1 MKRVELRRG
10 TERLSMLS
18 KVMET
23 LSGRDDLNLENLAPS
38 PILISHGA
46 KGLDSELLPQSHV
59 LSAAQSSLSVV
70 QAQNHSHLRL
80 VGSSLLG
87 MGPETPG
94 LRGVFAY
101 SARHSLIKSDFWGLH
116 AAVGPHSDPAWGY
129 LPLTGPGKDS
139 LLFFC
144 LM

>member
-1 MKRVELRRG
+1 
-10 TERLSMLS
+10 MLS

-80 VGSSLLG
+80 VGS
-87 MGPETPG
+87 
-94 LRGVFAY
+94 
-101 SARHSLIKSDFWGLH
+101 
-116 AAVGPHSDPAWGY
+116 
-129 LPLTGPGKDS
+129 
-139 LLFFC
+139 
-144 LM
+144 